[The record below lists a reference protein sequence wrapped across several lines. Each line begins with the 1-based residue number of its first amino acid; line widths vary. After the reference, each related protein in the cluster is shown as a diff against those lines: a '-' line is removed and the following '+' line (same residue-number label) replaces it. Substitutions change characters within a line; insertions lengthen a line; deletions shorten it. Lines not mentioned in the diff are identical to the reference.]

1 MFQRSGY
8 TSMFEEFP
16 TLFSPEN
23 CGNIRVVRDG
33 DKIVSAIAFTV
44 RPTSV
49 YGSEVVVASLGA
61 VCTYEEYR
69 GRGLATHLLEDSYRV
84 AREAGADVML
94 ISGTRGMYERAGCV
108 LGPMNLD
115 YTVPAERAQR
125 CECIGDISVRETTD
139 DDIDDLVAV
148 HRTEPVRFVRTERD
162 WKGFLSVCRLV
173 HPSLEP
179 PLGVKRS
186 YIVSCNG
193 TVVAHLV
200 LQYPGDRANGVVR
213 ITEFSGSRIAAFT
226 AAQQLT
232 GAFGGREIHGSLLP
246 EDRESKALLNELE
259 ATVAYQPMG
268 GHRVSILHTGILDRY
283 RVWLDE
289 QLPADVVANMSIHE
303 TDGRY
308 ALVADGCEID
318 AGDLL
323 SLNGILFGDGID
335 SLQAPPKVVD
345 LWRRVLP
352 LPLALPGLNYI

>member
-1 MFQRSGY
+1 
-8 TSMFEEFP
+8 
-16 TLFSPEN
+16 
-23 CGNIRVVRDG
+23 
-33 DKIVSAIAFTV
+33 
-44 RPTSV
+44 
-49 YGSEVVVASLGA
+49 
-61 VCTYEEYR
+61 
-69 GRGLATHLLEDSYRV
+69 
-84 AREAGADVML
+84 ML

-125 CECIGDISVRETTD
+125 CECIGDITVRETSD
-139 DDIDDLVAV
+139 DDIGYLVAV
-148 HRTEPVRFVRTERD
+148 HRSEPVRFVRTERD

-193 TVVAHLV
+193 SVVAHLV
-200 LQYPGDRANGVVR
+200 LQYPHDRANGAVR
-213 ITEFSGSRIAAFT
+213 ITEFSGSRIAAFA

-232 GAFGGREIHGSLLP
+232 GASGGREIHGSLLP
-246 EDRESKALLNELE
+246 EDRESKALLNELG

-268 GHRVSILHTGILDRY
+268 GHRVSIMHTGILNRY

-289 QLPADVVANMSIHE
+289 QLPSGIASTMGIREAG
-303 TDGRY
+303 GRY
-308 ALVADGCEID
+308 SLVADDCEVD

-323 SLNGILFGDGID
+323 SLNGILFGNGID
-335 SLQAPPKVVD
+335 TLKAPPEVAD